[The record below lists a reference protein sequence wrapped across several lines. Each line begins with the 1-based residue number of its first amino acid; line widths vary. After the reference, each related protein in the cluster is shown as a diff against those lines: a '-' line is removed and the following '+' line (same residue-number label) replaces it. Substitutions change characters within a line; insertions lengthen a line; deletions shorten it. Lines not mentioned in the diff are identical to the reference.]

1 LAILG
6 EVAAL
11 RISLASPETIR
22 DWSYGEVR
30 KPETI
35 NYRTF
40 KPERDGLF
48 CERIFGPTKD
58 WECHCGKYKKIK
70 YKGIIC
76 DRCGVEVT
84 RARVRRRRMGHIE
97 LAAPVCHIWYLKGV
111 PSPIGLLLDISP
123 KALEKVIYFASYIV
137 TRVDSQ
143 RIAEHADDVR
153 SVVEEQ
159 IAEDLEAL
167 EQWKIQRREQFEEWR
182 VNPVG
187 DPDALS
193 GEELSPFQGLPA
205 DEAPEAE
212 AGLADDATIAL
223 YERDL
228 EETFAVE
235 EDALQER
242 VQQLRQS
249 LQMLLEL
256 ERKQLISEVE
266 YRGLQRLVTVLS
278 ERLSAD
284 FSEVFR
290 AGLGAAAVGEL
301 LAEID
306 LDELCRELRYEIA
319 NTNSGPRRARA
330 IKRLAVADG
339 FRRSRTRP
347 EWMVMEAVPV
357 LPPELRPM
365 VQLDGG
371 RFATSDVNDLYRRI
385 INRNN
390 RLRRIMD
397 IKAPESIVNH
407 EKRLLQEAV
416 DALIDNQ
423 RRAHPVSGG
432 QTRRPLKSLSD
443 LLKGKEGR
451 FRKNLLG
458 KRVDYSGRSVI
469 VVGPELKLN
478 QCGLPREMALEL
490 FKPFVMKKL
499 VEKGFTTNIKTA
511 KRMVDRVRPE
521 VWDALEE
528 VIEDHPVML
537 NRAPTLHRLG
547 IQAFEP
553 VLVDGKAIQVHPLV
567 CAAFNA
573 DFDGDQM
580 AVHVPLSSYA
590 QAEARILMMS
600 TRNLFKPAD
609 GHPVVAPVYDIV
621 LGSYYLTQT
630 TEIEEH
636 GETDAAVPGIKAFSS
651 PEEAVAAWDAK
662 RHDLHA
668 PCRIRVER
676 LEIEHDLDETL
687 HADILTALSRIC
699 SEAHAGGEDDRPM
712 SFTYRDGPI
721 SFAAG
726 AALAAHDERN
736 PEPEER
742 QAEHAEIDRD
752 EGESSPRSVSR
763 WLDTEPANPDDG
775 LAPFERTVRALEDA
789 VALAL
794 RDGRIG
800 ARAKFTFGVRRRVI
814 DTTIGRVI
822 WNDLLPLDLRDYSRV
837 YSKSALADLV
847 EEMHDKHGPDRTIQ
861 FLDDAKAVGFEWA
874 TIAGISMSLSDMDIK
889 TRRDEII
896 RVTEDNV
903 RNLNLQF
910 RRGALTQGE
919 RERLVRE
926 QWMRASE
933 EVVKDIIQSI
943 PKFNPIFMMV
953 DSGSR
958 GNPRQISQLSGM
970 RGLMTDPHGR
980 LIEDL
985 PVRSSFHEG
994 LTTLEYFVSTHGA
1007 RKGLADTALRTA
1019 DAGYLTRRLVDV
1031 AQDVIVRGEDCE
1043 TSNGVMMTPVYEDD
1057 VYCRK
1062 CGEEDLSRG
1071 GSGTKFACRYCG
1083 AELLTDP
1090 SKSQDPIL
1098 PLRRRTR
1105 GRYAAEPV
1113 IHPTTGEVLVE
1124 ANQEITADLSA
1135 TIEEAGVRQV
1145 TVRSPLTCDLRQGVC
1160 VKCYGRD
1167 LATWRQV
1174 EIGEAVGI
1182 IAAQSIGEPGTQLTM
1197 RTFHTGGVAASAT
1210 ITGVADVKKKQ
1221 QEAIKQLH
1229 DDIDKGLVS
1238 LDTSGEQRENTRAIQ
1253 AVLKVLEDPVGGLLR
1268 VVELFE
1274 ARRPKGLA
1282 IVSMYD
1288 GLVAD
1293 IDERGLRRV
1302 IIHSEQQLSG
1312 RAKLKGETLAGPA
1325 RAEDGTVIAEEGVE
1339 ITDKVLKLLRK
1350 HRVKAVTIRRSYMVP
1365 YRGYLKV
1372 QKNQQVRAGDR
1383 LTEGPLDPQQVLE
1396 LRGVH
1401 ACQDYLVKEIQRVY
1415 RSQNVM
1421 INDKH
1426 IEVIVRQM
1434 LRKRRVMDHGSTD
1447 LLPGQILDRFA
1458 FEEENRRVSALGG
1471 KPATAEVMLLGI
1483 TEASLQ
1489 TDSFLSAASFQ
1500 KTTKVLTE
1508 AAIRGKSDGLRGLKE
1523 NVIIGRL
1530 VPAGSGTATYRDTK
1544 VGLADPTQDIRI
1556 GDFDIGFMVDGGFDF
1571 DDEEHEEDIEE
1582 VEDLEAVLPGMSD
1595 SAVSGD
1601 SLSDSG
1607 PDDESVDDDEEELA
1621 SAGVAI
1627 GPDLDIYAEDEEE
1640 GSDGEE
1646 ATEGDEEADE
1656 DEAAE

>member
-1 LAILG
+1 MALLG
-6 EVAAL
+6 EVDAI
-11 RISLASPETIR
+11 RISLASPDTIR
-22 DWSYGEVR
+22 EWSYGEVK

-40 KPERDGLF
+40 KPEREGLF

-137 TRVDSQ
+137 TKVDSQ
-143 RIAEHADDVR
+143 RITDRADDIR
-153 SVVEEQ
+153 GIIESYIGEEK
-159 IAEDLEAL
+159 EAL
-167 EQWKIQRREQFEEWR
+167 EQWKVQRREQFEMWR
-182 VNPVG
+182 ENPVG
-187 DPDALS
+187 DPEDLMEPDPDDLDGGQFIQPVGT
-193 GEELSPFQGLPA
+193 GEGAEEGAEPEVA
-205 DEAPEAE
+205 DEAK
-212 AGLADDATIAL
+212 IAQK
-223 YERDL
+223 ERDL
-228 EETFAVE
+228 EESFAVE
-235 EDALQER
+235 AEALEER
-242 VQQLRQS
+242 FEQLRKS
-249 LQMLLEL
+249 LQTLLEL
-256 ERKQLISEVE
+256 EEKQLIQEID
-266 YRGLQRLVTVLS
+266 YRGLQRLIYILS
-278 ERLSAD
+278 DRLSAD
-284 FSEVFR
+284 FEEVFS
-290 AGLGAAAVGEL
+290 AGLGAAAVREL
-301 LAEID
+301 LASID

-319 NTNSGPRRARA
+319 NTTSGPRRARA
-330 IKRLAVADG
+330 IKRLSVADG

-347 EWMVMEAVPV
+347 EWMILDAVPV

-390 RLRRIMD
+390 RLRRIME

-407 EKRLLQEAV
+407 ERRLLQEAV

-423 RRAHPVSGG
+423 RRTHPVSGG

-469 VVGPELKLN
+469 VVGPELKLH

-511 KRMVDRVRPE
+511 KRMVDRVQPQ

-528 VIEDHPVML
+528 VIEDHPVLL

-553 VLVDGKAIQVHPLV
+553 VLVDGKAIQIHPLV

-580 AVHVPLSSYA
+580 AVHVPLSSFA
-590 QAEARILMMS
+590 QAEARILMMAS
-600 TRNLFKPAD
+600 QNLFKPAD
-609 GHPVVAPVYDIV
+609 GHPVVGPVYDIV
-621 LGSYYLTQT
+621 LGAYYLTQT
-630 TEIEEH
+630 TQIEE
-636 GETDAAVPGIKAFSS
+636 EPEAERAPDEAAPRMRVFTAPY
-651 PEEAVAAWDAK
+651 EAIAAWEAGIQ
-662 RHDLHA
+662 DLHQR
-668 PCRIRVER
+668 CKVRVDL
-676 LEIEHDLDETL
+676 LEIGHELDEVRHGDL
-687 HADILTALSRIC
+687 LAELRRIC
-699 SEAHAGGEDDRPM
+699 SEAYENVLDTHLPSLTSDHEPITFTAKQAKKSYADR
-712 SFTYRDGPI
+712 
-721 SFAAG
+721 
-726 AALAAHDERN
+726 H
-736 PEPEER
+736 PEPVVDEETG
-742 QAEHAEIDRD
+742 EII
-752 EGESSPRSVSR
+752 E
-763 WLDTEPANPDDG
+763 EPS
-775 LAPFERTVRALEDA
+775 APEEEDVGSYALTTRALEDA
-789 VALAL
+789 VA
-794 RDGRIG
+794 
-800 ARAKFTFGVRRRVI
+800 RAVEAGEIEPKEAFSFEVKRTLVE
-814 DTTIGRVI
+814 TTTGRVI
-822 WNDLLPLDLRDYSRV
+822 WNALLPLSLRQYDKV
-837 YSKSALADLV
+837 FAKSTLSSLV
-847 EEMHDKHGPDRTIQ
+847 EAMHDKHGPDRTIQ
-861 FLDDAKAVGFEWA
+861 FLDDAKSLGFEWA
-874 TIAGISMSLSDMDIK
+874 TRAGISMSLSDMDIK
-889 TRRDEII
+889 TNRDEII
-896 RVTEDNV
+896 SSAEDSV
-903 RNLNLQF
+903 RGHNDSF
-910 RRGALTQGE
+910 RRGSLTQAE

-926 QWMRASE
+926 AWMKASE
-933 EVVKDIIQSI
+933 AVVREIINSI

-958 GNPRQISQLSGM
+958 GNPRQISQLAGM
-970 RGLMTDPHGR
+970 RGLMSDPHGR

-985 PVRSSFHEG
+985 PVRSNFREG
-994 LTTLEYFVSTHGA
+994 LTSLEYFVSTHGA

-1031 AQDVIVRGEDCE
+1031 AQDVIVRGEDCGAM
-1043 TSNGVMMTPVYEDD
+1043 NGIVMSPVYEDD
-1057 VYCRK
+1057 VYCQK
-1062 CGEEDLSRG
+1062 CGTEDLYRS
-1071 GSGTKFACRYCG
+1071 SGAPSVCQNCG
-1083 AELLTDP
+1083 ADLHTDD

-1098 PLRRRTR
+1098 TLAQRIR
-1105 GRYAAEPV
+1105 GRFAAENIVDPSSGA
-1113 IHPTTGEVLVE
+1113 ILVE
-1124 ANQEITADLSA
+1124 AGQEITRERAQA
-1135 TIEEAGVRQV
+1135 IEAVNIRQV
-1145 TVRSPLTCDLRQGVC
+1145 KVRSPLTCDLRQGVC
-1160 VKCYGRD
+1160 VRCYGRD
-1167 LATWRQV
+1167 LSNWGKV

-1197 RTFHTGGVAASAT
+1197 RTFHTGGVAAAT

-1229 DDIDKGLVS
+1229 DDIDKGLVRVES
-1238 LDTSGEQRENTRAIQ
+1238 SGDQRDTNRAMQ

-1282 IVSMYD
+1282 IVSDLD
-1288 GLVAD
+1288 GVVAE
-1293 IDERGLRRV
+1293 IDDRGFRRV
-1302 IIHSEQQLSG
+1302 VIHSEQPIAGG
-1312 RAKLKGETLAGPA
+1312 RQKLKGETLAETIK
-1325 RAEDGTVIAEEGVE
+1325 AEDGTVLAERGVE
-1339 ITDKVLKLLRK
+1339 LTDKLLRNLRK
-1350 HRVKAVTIRRSYMVP
+1350 SKVKTLAIRKSYMVP

-1372 QKNQQVRAGDR
+1372 QPGQIVRAGDR
-1383 LTEGPLDPQQVLE
+1383 LTDGPLDPQQVLD

-1415 RSQNVM
+1415 RGQNVL

-1434 LRKRRVMDHGSTD
+1434 LRKRRVLDHGSTD

-1458 FEEENRRVSALGG
+1458 FDEENRRVTNLGG

-1489 TDSFLSAASFQ
+1489 TESFLSAASFQ

-1508 AAIRGKSDGLRGLKE
+1508 AAIRGKSDPLRGLKE

-1530 VPAGSGTATYRDTK
+1530 IPAGSGMATYKETQ
-1544 VGLADPTQDIRI
+1544 VGLADPSQDIRI
-1556 GDFDIGFMVDGGFDF
+1556 SDFDTGIFVDGNFGFGEMDEEEDSEALEHLDAALPGIGGGGDGDAKDDDDAASDDDVDASEGEDEEIAGDLY
-1571 DDEEHEEDIEE
+1571 DDEEPSDSDDEDDIE
-1582 VEDLEAVLPGMSD
+1582 A
-1595 SAVSGD
+1595 A
-1601 SLSDSG
+1601 
-1607 PDDESVDDDEEELA
+1607 DDADDD
-1621 SAGVAI
+1621 
-1627 GPDLDIYAEDEEE
+1627 
-1640 GSDGEE
+1640 
-1646 ATEGDEEADE
+1646 TE
-1656 DEAAE
+1656 